1 MRSMPTVNFVANDRL
16 HQDSSLADHTGL
28 SPDQVTNLLRF
39 YLNATYL
46 AYSGKFYKQTFGTA
60 MGWGPPCRS
69 QWQT

>member
-1 MRSMPTVNFVANDRL
+1 MLHAYCELCGKRPITPGLLPSRPHRL
-16 HQDSSLADHTGL
+16 VPESGQ
-28 SPDQVTNLLRF
+28 NLLRF